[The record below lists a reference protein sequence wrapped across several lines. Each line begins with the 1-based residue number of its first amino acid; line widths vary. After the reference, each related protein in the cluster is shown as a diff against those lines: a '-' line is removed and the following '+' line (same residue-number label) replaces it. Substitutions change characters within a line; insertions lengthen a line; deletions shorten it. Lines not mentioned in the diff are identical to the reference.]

1 MSGWRQGQ
9 QRKISAQKTAGGGEP
24 QSQATGAV
32 LFNKHGNIR
41 QCNQAIAS
49 GRWTAAALRLR
60 TARRQRRSFKE
71 TPCQVDGK
79 LKPWWWWKRY
89 NRAPGAEGSGA
100 GKMKPAVGPDTEAW
114 LHKFM
119 GPLLFPALY
128 PPTCISK
135 IFLRPEPCKWT
146 PASASEK
153 GKNVVA
159 PAAGSRPFTTASRK
173 VHHWHKPYKHICLL
187 RLSLPQRRSEA
198 SPTPR

>member
-1 MSGWRQGQ
+1 MTPDWKKIYSCEVLQTMSGWRQGQ

-89 NRAPGAEGSGA
+89 NRAP
-100 GKMKPAVGPDTEAW
+100 AW
-114 LHKFM
+114 RR
-119 GPLLFPALY
+119 GQ
-128 PPTCISK
+128 
-135 IFLRPEPCKWT
+135 RGW
-146 PASASEK
+146 
-153 GKNVVA
+153 KN
-159 PAAGSRPFTTASRK
+159 
-173 VHHWHKPYKHICLL
+173 
-187 RLSLPQRRSEA
+187 EA
-198 SPTPR
+198 SGRSWHGSVTTQVYGPPPFSCVISPYMYIKDFPEARTL